1 MWWELQPNG
10 HYQFRERYTNPV
22 TGKED
27 RVSITL
33 EKATKSYQK
42 QARQILDQKIDEE
55 ISQALAEEEA
65 KAKENSDEYHYT
77 VNDLV
82 NSYRSYQKRTRKQGT
97 YRRNFFTGNSFLKAF
112 GPDTPL
118 DKFNAKYIRE
128 KWLDSN
134 ENNSTLNE
142 RLKRWKGIIRFG
154 YENDYFDDIRFL
166 DKLKPLPDV
175 SYREKI
181 EDKFLETREFLTLL
195 DGMQVEHWKLL
206 TKFLGLSGIRIGE
219 AIALN
224 KSDIDFNSRIITV
237 GNTYD
242 SNNCVINTPKSSAS
256 YRDVYMQD
264 DLFYTVKEINAYML
278 RQQLINGYPKSPLLF
293 QNSNDGMYIKYYSYN
308 KYIKENGMRI
318 LGREKVTPHILRH
331 THTCILAENGVL
343 LETISRRL
351 GHEDS
356 EITKRVYM
364 HVTQKMK
371 EHDNEQISAVKV
383 I

>member
-10 HYQFRERYTNPV
+10 HYQFRECYTNPV
-22 TGKED
+22 TGKEG
-27 RVSITL
+27 RVSVTL

-42 QARQILDQKIDEE
+42 QARQILDQKIDVAL
-55 ISQALAEEEA
+55 SQALSELDDD
-65 KAKENSDEYHYT
+65 KVNYT
-77 VNDLV
+77 VKDLV
-82 NSYRSYQKRTRKQGT
+82 NSYCSYQKRTRKGAT
-97 YRRNFFTGNSFLKAF
+97 YTRNYFSGNSFLDTF

-118 DKFNAKYIRE
+118 NKLNAKYIR
-128 KWLDSN
+128 KRWLDS
-134 ENNSTLNE
+134 EDDNSTLNE
-142 RLKRWKGIIRFG
+142 RLKRWKGIIRYG

-181 EDKFLETREFLTLL
+181 EDKFLETKEFLALL
-195 DGMQVEHWKLL
+195 DGMQLEHWKLL

-242 SNNCVINTPKSSAS
+242 SNNFVINTPKSSAS

-293 QNSNDGMYIKYYSYN
+293 QNCNDGMYIKYYTYN
-308 KYIKENGMRI
+308 KYIKENGLRI

-331 THTCILAENGVL
+331 THTCILAENGVP

-356 EITKRVYM
+356 DITKRVYM
-364 HVTQKMK
+364 HITQKMK
-371 EHDNEQISAVKV
+371 ERDNEQISAVKV
-383 I
+383 M